1 MRIALLLACTLSAC
15 SCAVQQPLV
24 SRDEIAT
31 IEHDY
36 VKARDCEEA
45 RGPVGRL
52 DYDAAASLVTA
63 QTERTAAA
71 VKKAREDVA
80 VFAQQACHAE

>member
-15 SCAVQQPLV
+15 ASQQPIV

-45 RGPVGRL
+45 RGPIGRL
-52 DYDAAASLVTA
+52 DYDAAASLVHA
-63 QTERTAAA
+63 QTERTASA